1 MVETLV
7 ERCLCIA
14 FSLID
19 QLINPKFGER
29 IYGSTVSIVISA
41 SSAVQATARVV
52 TSVDTPST

>member
-29 IYGSTVSIVISA
+29 IHGSTASIRMSA
-41 SSAVQATARVV
+41 NTATQAMARVV
-52 TSVDTPST
+52 ASVDPPST